1 MRFIMEASRN
11 KDKTRAL
18 AGTVVFH
25 AMILIVFLLFGLT
38 SPELPQERG
47 VLVAL
52 GYTEEGIGDRQPL
65 TASPPD
71 PAPTP
76 ASPET
81 EPDPVVTQDTEESV
95 AIPDA
100 TEETHTEA
108 TDTDTDRPGITPE
121 PEEVVEE
128 EPEEE
133 PEPEPDPRAMFPGQ
147 DQRSTDQQ
155 QQGETE
161 EDGDAGSLEGLIDA
175 DDLEDEEGGEG
186 IEYSLTGR
194 EANLLPKPDYTTPAT
209 GRVVVRIVVN
219 RDGQV
224 LRATAGARGTTTTDT
239 TLHRVA
245 EEAAKNARF
254 NRTPSAPEEQTG
266 TITYIFI
273 RRN

>member
-1 MRFIMEASRN
+1 MEASEK

-25 AMILIVFLLFGLT
+25 AVILILFLLFGLAP
-38 SPELPQERG
+38 PELPQERG

-52 GYTEEGIGDRQPL
+52 GYTEEGVGERQPL

-76 ASPET
+76 AAPET
-81 EPDPVVTQDTEESV
+81 EPDQVVTQDTEETV
-95 AIPDA
+95 ALPDA
-100 TEETHTEA
+100 AEETHTE
-108 TDTDTDRPGITPE
+108 TEDTDTDQPDATPD
-121 PEEVVEE
+121 PEEAVEE

-147 DQRSTDQQ
+147 DQRSTDRQ
-155 QQGETE
+155 QQGEDE
-161 EDGDAGSLEGLIDA
+161 EEGDAGRQDGLIDA
-175 DDLEDEEGGEG
+175 DDFEGDSGGEG

-219 RDGQV
+219 RDGHV
-224 LRATAGARGTTTTDT
+224 LRATAGARGTTTTDG
-239 TLHRVA
+239 TLHRLA
-245 EEAAKNARF
+245 EEAARKARF
-254 NRTPSAPEEQTG
+254 NRSPSAPEEQTG

>member
-1 MRFIMEASRN
+1 MEASRN
-11 KDKTRAL
+11 RDKTRAL
-18 AGTVVFH
+18 AVTVVFH
-25 AMILIVFLLFGLT
+25 ALILIAFLLFGLT
-38 SPELPQERG
+38 PPELPQERG

-71 PAPTP
+71 PEPAP

-81 EPDPVVTQDTEESV
+81 ETDPVVTQDIDESV

-100 TEETHTEA
+100 TEERHTEA
-108 TDTDTDRPGITPE
+108 EEADTDRPETTPE
-121 PEEVVEE
+121 PEEVAEE

-147 DQRSTDQQ
+147 DRRSTDRQ
-155 QQGETE
+155 QQGETGE
-161 EDGDAGSLEGLIDA
+161 EGDTGSQEGVIDA
-175 DDLEDEEGGEG
+175 DDLEGEAGEEGV
-186 IEYSLTGR
+186 EYSLTGR
-194 EANLLPKPDYTTPAT
+194 EANILPKPDYTTPAT

-224 LRATAGARGTTTTDT
+224 MRVTAGARGTTTTDA
-239 TLHRVA
+239 TLHRLA

-254 NRTPSAPEEQTG
+254 NRSPSAPEEQTG

>member
-1 MRFIMEASRN
+1 MEASQK
-11 KDKTRAL
+11 KDRTLAL
-18 AGTVVFH
+18 GGTIIFH
-25 AMILIVFLLFGLT
+25 VLILVIFLVFGLT
-38 SPELPQERG
+38 APEIPQERG

-52 GYTEEGIGDRQPL
+52 GYTEEGVGDRQPL
-65 TASPPD
+65 TASPPEPS
-71 PAPTP
+71 PAP

-81 EPDPVVTQDTEESV
+81 EPDPVVTQETQESV

-100 TEETHTEA
+100 TEETHTETEDTE
-108 TDTDTDRPGITPE
+108 TDQPE
-121 PEEVVEE
+121 PAPKPEEVAEE

-147 DQRSTDQQ
+147 DQRSTDRQ
-155 QQGETE
+155 QQGEDE
-161 EDGDAGSLEGLIDA
+161 EEGDAGRQDGLIDA
-175 DDLEDEEGGEG
+175 DDFEGESGGEG

-224 LRATAGARGTTTTDT
+224 LRADAGARGTTTTDA
-239 TLHRVA
+239 TLHRLA
-245 EEAAKNARF
+245 EEAAKKARF